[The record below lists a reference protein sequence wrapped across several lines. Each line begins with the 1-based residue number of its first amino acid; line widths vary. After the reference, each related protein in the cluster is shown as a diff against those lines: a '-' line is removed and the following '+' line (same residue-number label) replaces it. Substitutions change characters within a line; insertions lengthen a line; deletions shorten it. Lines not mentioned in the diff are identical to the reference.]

1 MNSAAEQV
9 RDLAGQVGVVTGI
22 LDELRK
28 EDQDLNANS

>member
-1 MNSAAEQV
+1 MNEAADQV

-28 EDQDLNANS
+28 EDQSLGAES